1 MAFIKYE
8 NGFHG
13 TYDVN
18 GFTIKIGREEGSVAP
33 YDMTDGAMA
42 SCLYATYLDLIEE
55 KHLVIKGADIDISG
69 IKREMIPTT
78 LEELTIKITVY
89 SDEELDILQHTFNQA
104 LATCSMVQT
113 FKLVATIH
121 TEFILER

>member
-33 YDMTDGAMA
+33 YDMTYGAIA